1 MDIFSNLRGDGSIM
15 ISIKYNFWINIF
27 SFFRTLRN
35 KKWLDNKGYLYT
47 LNFFSFF
54 ANDHQRVQEIIPI
67 LESIHIGKTEYHIF
81 LTKFGTY
88 GSYSLPNKI
97 FLNIY
102 QPLNKISDVL
112 KHEIKHLQV
121 EDIVL
126 KQNLSHV
133 EKEKLIRSIKNK
145 LDG

>member
-1 MDIFSNLRGDGSIM
+1 M
-15 ISIKYNFWINIF
+15 ITIKYNFLINIS

-35 KKWLDNKGYLYT
+35 KKWLDTKGYIYT

-54 ANDHQRVQEIIPI
+54 ANGHQRMQEIRQI
-67 LESIHIGKTEYHIF
+67 LESIDVGKSEYHIF

-88 GSYSLPNKI
+88 GSYDLPNKI

-112 KHEIKHLQV
+112 RHEIKHLQL
-121 EDIVL
+121 ENLIV
-126 KQNLSHV
+126 KQNLNH
-133 EKEKLIRSIKNK
+133 EKKEKLVN
-145 LDG
+145 

>member
-1 MDIFSNLRGDGSIM
+1 MT
-15 ISIKYNFWINIF
+15 SIKYNFLINIF

-35 KKWLDNKGYLYT
+35 KKWLDTKGYIYT

-54 ANDHQRVQEIIPI
+54 ANDHQRVQEIRPI
-67 LESIHIGKTEYHIF
+67 LESIDIGKTEYHIF

-112 KHEIKHLQV
+112 KHEVKHLQV

-126 KQNLSHV
+126 KQNLSHA
-133 EKEKLIRSIKNK
+133 EKEKLVNSIKNN
-145 LDG
+145 